1 MMVIGLSRYQRER
14 LYFLHNIGN
23 HPYMSVSLRQLSYN
37 ELSRLIFKW
46 RDADRASLLSFLV
59 ALEIGMHWLWCG
71 FVWWQRES
79 VGVFVNLQLLYIAW
93 LFVSCSLLFFLWLSR
108 HFLTIT
114 ENDTRLNFWQIALVS
129 VYSLY
134 IGFEI
139 LIIGHSSLVSGV
151 SLVGGA
157 MLGMMLARRRY
168 IWLAFL
174 AQIALI
180 VIVNIIPYMGMDLP
194 SLREMHLAH
203 DGVIHSHNYQTYNEA
218 VTIENA
224 IASAIYH
231 NGTIPLNDGHELHRN
246 SALFWRSTHMY
257 LALPKAIFIVYVF
270 RILLLILD
278 TSKREILSYA
288 NQDELTGLNNRR
300 HGLGQMR
307 ETLMNMNDQHDYS
320 VVLFDLD
327 WFKNINDD
335 YGHEVGDKVL
345 KEVAE
350 ILDNAFTDSQII
362 SRYGGE
368 EFLIVLPETG
378 HYTAMTIAEQLR
390 ADIAKHNIYI
400 NPIHSFQV
408 SASFGLYTLTHGERT
423 RLIDEYMKI
432 MYQQKYQ
439 DDLMHSGAKVY
450 RQARETQSVNELYQ
464 AFDESKKMQISSDI
478 CQRLISIADK
488 ALYKAKDRGRNQ
500 VVSANELL
508 AEGKIMEVSH
518 APTQQ
523 WGQMP

>member
-1 MMVIGLSRYQRER
+1 MVIGLSRYQRER

-46 RDADRASLLSFLV
+46 RDADRASLLSLLV
-59 ALEIGMHWLWCG
+59 AMEIAMHWLWCG

-79 VGVFVNLQLLYIAW
+79 VGVFVHLQLLYVSW
-93 LFVSCSLLFFLWLSR
+93 FFVSLSLIFFLWLSR
-108 HFLTIT
+108 HFLTLA
-114 ENDTRLNFWQIALVS
+114 ENEARLDFWQIVLVG

-134 IGFEI
+134 IGIEI

-174 AQIALI
+174 AQIVLI
-180 VIVNIIPYMGMDLP
+180 VVVNIIPYIGVDLP

-203 DGVIHSHNYQTYNEA
+203 DGVIHSHNYQTYDEA

-278 TSKREILSYA
+278 TSKREILNYA

-307 ETLMNMNDQHDYS
+307 ETLMSMNEQHDYS
-320 VVLFDLD
+320 VILFDLD
-327 WFKNINDD
+327 WFKSINDN

-350 ILDNAFTDSQII
+350 ILTNAFTDSQII

-368 EFLIVLPETG
+368 EFLVVLPATG

-390 ADIAKHNIYI
+390 ADIAKHDIYI
-400 NPIHSFQV
+400 NPIYSFRV
-408 SASFGLYTLTHGERT
+408 SASFGLYTLTHSERT
-423 RLIDEYMKI
+423 RLIDEHIKI
-432 MYQQKYQ
+432 VYQQKYQ
-439 DDLMHSGAKVY
+439 DDMMHSGIKVY
-450 RQARETQSVNELYQ
+450 RQAREIHSINELYQ
-464 AFDESKKMQISSDI
+464 ALDEQKKTQISNDI

-508 AEGKIMEVSH
+508 AEGKIMDTNSIPAQLWEQL
-518 APTQQ
+518 P
-523 WGQMP
+523 

>member
-1 MMVIGLSRYQRER
+1 
-14 LYFLHNIGN
+14 
-23 HPYMSVSLRQLSYN
+23 MSVSLRQLSYN

-46 RDADRASLLSFLV
+46 RDADRASLLSVLV
-59 ALEIGMHWLWCG
+59 AIELAMHWLWCSV
-71 FVWWQRES
+71 VWWQRDS
-79 VGVFVNLQLLYIAW
+79 VGIFVNTHLLYWSW
-93 LFVSCSLLFFLWLSR
+93 LIVSVLLIFFIWLSR
-108 HFLTIT
+108 YFLTMK
-114 ENDTRLNFWQIALVS
+114 ENEARLDFWQVVLIS
-129 VYSLY
+129 IYTLY
-134 IGFEI
+134 IGMEI

-157 MLGMMLARRRY
+157 MLGMMLVRRRY
-168 IWLAFL
+168 IWIAFL
-174 AQIALI
+174 TQIALI
-180 VIVNIIPYMGMDLP
+180 VVVNIIPYMGVDIP

-203 DGVIHSHNYQTYNEA
+203 NEILHSHNYQTYNEV

-224 IASAIYH
+224 IAAAIFH
-231 NGTIPLNDGHELHRN
+231 HGTIPLNDGHELHRN
-246 SALFWRSTHMY
+246 SALFWRTTHMY

-278 TSKREILSYA
+278 ASKSEILNYA

-307 ETLMNMNDQHDYS
+307 ETLMTMGEANDYS
-320 VVLFDLD
+320 VILFDLD
-327 WFKNINDD
+327 WFKSINDN

-368 EFLIVLPETG
+368 EFLVVLPDTG

-390 ADIAKHNIYI
+390 ADIAKHDIYI
-400 NPIHSFQV
+400 NPIHNFQV
-408 SASFGLYTLTHGERT
+408 SASFGLYTLTHSERT
-423 RLIDEYMKI
+423 RLIDEHMKI
-432 MYQQKYQ
+432 MYQKKHQ
-439 DDLMHSGAKVY
+439 DDLMHSGIKVY
-450 RQARETQSVNELYQ
+450 RQARELHSINELYQ
-464 AFDESKKMQISSDI
+464 ELDEQNKMQICSDI

-508 AEGKIMEVSH
+508 AEGKIMDSNNL
-518 APTQQ
+518 PTQPWEQ
-523 WGQMP
+523 LP